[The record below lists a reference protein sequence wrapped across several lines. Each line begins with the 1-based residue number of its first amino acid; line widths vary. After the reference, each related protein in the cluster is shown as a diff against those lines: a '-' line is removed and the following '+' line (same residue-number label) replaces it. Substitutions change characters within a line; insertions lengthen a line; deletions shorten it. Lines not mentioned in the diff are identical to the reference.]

1 MQRGRRIA
9 FDYGDVR
16 IGVAASD
23 ADSIICSP
31 LTTLKSSDKSL
42 TKNIKQILD
51 EIQPIQIFVGKPA
64 LLSGEDG
71 AATDK
76 AMAFADLLR
85 GITDIEV
92 IMVDERLST
101 VSAARNLRESGM
113 NARDSK
119 ASIDMEAA
127 AGILD
132 FAISSKLGIALTTK
146 AFAI

>member
-42 TKNIKQILD
+42 LKSIAQIFLD
-51 EIQPIQIFVGKPA
+51 IQPIQIFVGRPA
-64 LLSGEDG
+64 LLSGKDG

-76 AMAFADLLR
+76 AVAFADLLR

-101 VSAARNLRESGM
+101 VSAARNLRESGK
-113 NARDSK
+113 NAKDSK
-119 ASIDMEAA
+119 DSIDMAA
-127 AGILD
+127 AVGILE
-132 FAISSKLGIALTTK
+132 FAIDLEKRK
-146 AFAI
+146 

>member
-1 MQRGRRIA
+1 MMQRGRRIA

-16 IGVAASD
+16 IGVATSD

-42 TKNIKQILD
+42 LKSIAQIFLD
-51 EIQPIQIFVGKPA
+51 IQPIQIFVGRPA
-64 LLSGEDG
+64 LLSGKDG

-76 AMAFADLLR
+76 AVAFADSLR

-101 VSAARNLRESGM
+101 VSAARNLRESGK
-113 NARDSK
+113 NAKDSK
-119 ASIDMEAA
+119 DSIDMAA
-127 AGILD
+127 AVGILE
-132 FAISSKLGIALTTK
+132 FAIDLEKRK
-146 AFAI
+146 

>member
-1 MQRGRRIA
+1 MMQRGRRIA

-42 TKNIKQILD
+42 LKSIAQIFLD
-51 EIQPIQIFVGKPA
+51 IQPIQIFVGRPA
-64 LLSGEDG
+64 LLSGKDG

-76 AMAFADLLR
+76 AVAFADSLR

-101 VSAARNLRESGM
+101 VSAARNLRESGK
-113 NARDSK
+113 NAKDSK
-119 ASIDMEAA
+119 DSIDMAA
-127 AGILD
+127 AVGILE
-132 FAISSKLGIALTTK
+132 FAIDLEKRK
-146 AFAI
+146 

>member
-31 LTTLKSSDKSL
+31 ITTLKSSDKSL
-42 TKNIKQILD
+42 LKSITAIFLD
-51 EIQPIQIFVGKPA
+51 IQPIQIFVGRPA
-64 LLSGEDG
+64 LLSGKDG

-76 AMAFADLLR
+76 AVAFADLLR
-85 GITDIEV
+85 GITDVEV

-101 VSAARNLRESGM
+101 VSAARNLRKSGKT
-113 NARDSK
+113 AKDSK
-119 ASIDMEAA
+119 DSIDMAA
-127 AGILD
+127 AVEILE
-132 FAISSKLGIALTTK
+132 FAIDLEKRK
-146 AFAI
+146 

>member
-31 LTTLKSSDKSL
+31 LITLNSSDKSL
-42 TKNIKQILD
+42 LKSIAEILLD
-51 EIQPIQIFVGKPA
+51 IQPIQIFVGRPA
-64 LLSGEDG
+64 LLSGKDG

-76 AMAFADLLR
+76 AVAFADSLR
-85 GITDIEV
+85 GITDVEV

-101 VSAARNLRESGM
+101 VSAARNLRESGKS
-113 NARDSK
+113 AKDSK
-119 ASIDMEAA
+119 DSIDMAA
-127 AGILD
+127 AVGILE
-132 FAISSKLGIALTTK
+132 FAIDLEKRK
-146 AFAI
+146 